1 MNILFC
7 IKQVLPIL
15 YEGGRKW
22 NNQYLQKIKTLFP
35 PILCACDK
43 MIHTRNFGMRFVSVF
58 GYVRPQ
64 ADELRVKEYAWYRAV
79 YCGLCRSMEKN
90 ISPLL
95 SLTLR
100 YDYVLLAMTRMLLCD
115 EHSNVEMHRCMA
127 NPLHKKPMLADSETL
142 SFCAACAAML
152 AHASVLDNIR
162 DEHGAVR
169 LLYRAAQIPTAAMY
183 KKAIRRSEKSG
194 TDTANGVAAENA
206 DAAQYPK
213 TLQELGETVKKH
225 LAALSE
231 LERSALDSSKP
242 RLSESENSAPENS
255 VSELSEPEKTRI
267 VSPDEAAQPFGDVLS
282 AIFSYGLDDES
293 SRRIARHV
301 GTHVGRFIYLCDAAD
316 DAPKDEKSGA
326 YNPFVQAAKEMD
338 MPVRDYLNAYRV
350 RIETALHMECAAALD
365 AISLSK
371 SFETHPA
378 RPCIEN
384 ILILGMP
391 AAAKH
396 VLDMPGVPLSKKD
409 AAK

>member
-1 MNILFC
+1 M
-7 IKQVLPIL
+7 KG
-15 YEGGRKW
+15 ERKW

-43 MIHTRNFGMRFVSVF
+43 MIRTRNFGMRFVSVF

-115 EHSNVEMHRCMA
+115 EHGNVEMHRCMA

-213 TLQELGETVKKH
+213 TLQELGETVKMH

-242 RLSESENSAPENS
+242 GLFAQENS
-255 VSELSEPEKTRI
+255 VSELSEPEKARI

-282 AIFSYGLDDES
+282 AIFSFGLNDES

>member
-1 MNILFC
+1 MRD
-7 IKQVLPIL
+7 
-15 YEGGRKW
+15 G

-115 EHSNVEMHRCMA
+115 EHGSVEMHRCMA

-152 AHASVLDNIR
+152 AYDSVLDNIQ

-169 LLYRAAQIPTAAMY
+169 FLYRAAQVPTAAMY
-183 KKAIRRSEKSG
+183 KKAIRRSEKSR
-194 TDTANGVAAENA
+194 TDTAAENA
-206 DAAQYPK
+206 DAVQHPK
-213 TLQELGETVKKH
+213 TLQELGETVRMH

-231 LERSALDSSKP
+231 LERSALDTSAP
-242 RLSESENSAPENS
+242 ELSAPDKSIPENS
-255 VSELSEPEKTRI
+255 VPELSETENSKPELSEPQKARI

-282 AIFSYGLDDES
+282 AIFSFGLNDGS
-293 SRRIARHV
+293 SRRIASHV

-326 YNPFVQAAKEMD
+326 YNPFVQAAKEMN
-338 MPVRDYLNAYRV
+338 MPVTDYLKTDRV

-371 SFETHPA
+371 AFETHPA

-384 ILILGMP
+384 ILMLGMP